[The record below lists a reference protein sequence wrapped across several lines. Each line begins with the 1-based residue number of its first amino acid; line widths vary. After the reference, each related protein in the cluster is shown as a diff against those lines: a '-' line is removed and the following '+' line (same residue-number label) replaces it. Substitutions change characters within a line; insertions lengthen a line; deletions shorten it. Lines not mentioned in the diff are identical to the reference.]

1 MTQIKHTDP
10 KRFRSLMNRVFHN
23 NSKDA
28 SLRVANVKAVLKTY
42 DGHIDESEKD
52 DIASFIIFGLKDVS
66 LGRRYEVK
74 KEALTWAQ

>member
-1 MTQIKHTDP
+1 MKKHSDA
-10 KRFRSLMNRVFHN
+10 KLFHSLINRVFAKN
-23 NSKDA
+23 DTDATQRNS
-28 SLRVANVKAVLKTY
+28 NIKAVMKTY
-42 DGHIDESEKD
+42 DGHIDETEKD